1 MITLSTPAGRAPLSV
16 LPFGP
21 HQGQQPGGWKL
32 ERHHQE
38 SQKLQERGC
47 AAWQGAAS
55 LCRPSP
61 PQHSLEAREGLE
73 TGLGDGTAAAAEAG
87 MGVQGVM
94 GSQELLWA
102 EGGPRRVTP
111 RALAEATNGSFLGAF

>member
-1 MITLSTPAGRAPLSV
+1 MVGNWSVITRRASRVEAAG
-16 LPFGP
+16 
-21 HQGQQPGGWKL
+21 
-32 ERHHQE
+32 
-38 SQKLQERGC
+38 SQAAGC

-55 LCRPSP
+55 HCRPSP
-61 PQHSLEAREGLE
+61 PQHSLDAREELE
-73 TGLGDGTAAAAEAG
+73 TGLGDGTAAASEAG